1 MRVEASAGR
10 SGLPRRGF
18 QPMNLYLV
26 QHAKAKSADLDPER
40 PLTEEGMVDARRVA
54 SFVSRHASMGVR
66 SILHS
71 GLLRA
76 QQTAQIFAEY
86 LRPPGG
92 VREEKE
98 LLPNSQ
104 PWSWVE
110 RLALSRE
117 DLMIVG
123 HLPHVR
129 RLSSLLLCQDER
141 KNLVD
146 YQNGGVVCL
155 NRDESGIWVIRWVV
169 VPLVVPEI
177 LPRR

>member
-1 MRVEASAGR
+1 MDI
-10 SGLPRRGF
+10 
-18 QPMNLYLV
+18 YLV
-26 QHAKAKSADLDPER
+26 QHAKAKPAELDPER

-54 SFVSRHASMGVR
+54 SFVSRNAGIAAGRIV
-66 SILHS
+66 HS

-92 VREEKE
+92 VQQEKE

-104 PWSWVE
+104 PWAWVE
-110 RLALSRE
+110 RLSRMQD

-123 HLPHVR
+123 HLPHLR

-141 KNLVD
+141 KNLID
-146 YQNGGVVCL
+146 YRNAGVVCL
-155 NRDESGIWVIRWVV
+155 YRDESGIWVVRW
-169 VPLVVPEI
+169 LVVPQI
-177 LPRR
+177 VPGIIPRPS